1 MISLVG
7 GLRVSEERKVEK
19 NKKMGGGRLTF
30 ADDLEPVFDLV
41 AVVDGD
47 DAACQQR
54 DGAVDDVRP
63 VQRIRHSVQQQIV
76 EQEKIALKKREGD
89 NKSADSATV
98 QTQESKVYLLGDLAA
113 KLGQFAL
120 VNQHSAG
127 LCHIFLIHA
136 ATL

>member
-1 MISLVG
+1 MV
-7 GLRVSEERKVEK
+7 
-19 NKKMGGGRLTF
+19 LTF

-76 EQEKIALKKREGD
+76 EQEKVTLKKREI
-89 NKSADSATV
+89 KTSQPTATQYDTV
-98 QTQESKVYLLGDLAA
+98 RHSTVRHSTTHEEARCTFLGTLR
-113 KLGQFAL
+113 QSL
-120 VNQHSAG
+120 VNSPS
-127 LCHIFLIHA
+127 
-136 ATL
+136 